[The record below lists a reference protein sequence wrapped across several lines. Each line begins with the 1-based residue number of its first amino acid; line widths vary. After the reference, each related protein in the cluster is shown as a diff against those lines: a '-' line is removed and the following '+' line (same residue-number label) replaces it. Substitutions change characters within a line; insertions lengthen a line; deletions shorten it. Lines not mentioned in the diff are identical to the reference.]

1 MAGRWVVLLCCFG
14 FFTGCSGGKAASGL
28 KKSAAA
34 DLRCSTRDIS
44 VEELTKAKGVRTY
57 LVTGCGLTA
66 TYEVQGKER
75 PRMLGPISQAP
86 VAPMAPPP
94 SAPVAPPPPP
104 PFVASAPPPA
114 PTWSAMPAAAGAQA
128 ACDGLMMSSERD
140 QCKQALSGHTVQ
152 SEAAS
157 VCASILMSS
166 DRLACLLGA
175 RDKVYSGLEV
185 SQCSS
190 KVMGSDKRDC
200 IATRGALP
208 PPPAPAPTQA
218 FQAPFSTAG
227 APARATSGNSNAS
240 MRCCINK
247 RAYACGSPEALDRC
261 AGAFSRCLVECGL
274 SCAESCMKS
283 HPPDP
288 SACSRDSSLDGDC

>member
-1 MAGRWVVLLCCFG
+1 MCRRVFVLCCLGLFA
-14 FFTGCSGGKAASGL
+14 GCSGGKAASGL

-34 DLRCSTRDIS
+34 DLRCSARDIS

-86 VAPMAPPP
+86 VAP
-94 SAPVAPPPPP
+94 APVAPPPPAFAP
-104 PFVASAPPPA
+104 SAPPPA
-114 PTWSAMPAAAGAQA
+114 WPTMPTMPSASTPASGVT
-128 ACDGLMMSSERD
+128 CEGLMMSSERD
-140 QCKQALSGHTVQ
+140 QCRQALSGHTVQ

-157 VCASILMSS
+157 VCASITMSS

-175 RDKVYSGLEV
+175 RDKVYSGMEV

-200 IATRGALP
+200 IAMRGSLP
-208 PPPAPAPTQA
+208 PPPAPPPQMPAARFERSSGGGGSP
-218 FQAPFSTAG
+218 AG
-227 APARATSGNSNAS
+227 EARGNAS

-247 RAYACGSPEALDRC
+247 RAYSCGSAEALDRC
-261 AGAFSRCLVECGL
+261 AGAFSRCLMECGL
-274 SCAESCMKS
+274 SCADSCMKT

-288 SACSRDSSLDGDC
+288 SACSRDSSLDNDC